1 MDMSRQAS
9 AASSS
14 SSPPLNIS
22 SPQYSPPIPTTKFSP
37 PINAENLPLGKRY
50 IGPVIEEELDPMD
63 AELLKSKMADEYQ
76 QYKISLRIQMIY
88 QFHAEAAEVEI
99 KLFETL
105 LASEDTKEGRAR
117 AVQEHETSMMRL
129 REQKEEERKR
139 LCAEEREKRRQQIWQ
154 HLAQRRPPQNRE
166 VDPGAKA
173 NPPKPLPDKTSVQHR
188 SGRGT
193 HQKENVPLLQPA
205 TTSSSSKLE
214 LPSSIKKS
222 NSSLSQGEASA
233 NEALFASAMAQM
245 TQGKAGAIGLTP
257 TQASLNEALF
267 SNAAAVLAAQ
277 SQPGS
282 SGKSTVQPP
291 SIMKKSNSSRSQDQD
306 IPQISVTFAEP
317 PTATPEPAQ
326 APPAVV
332 KGKKGK
338 KGQLTAQLPP
348 AKTVAI
354 TEEPGMGMDAEPAPS
369 LWNTATVA
377 AKNVRSVASTSVP
390 TTSKAK
396 LNASV
401 EEERDPD
408 PIPTTAP
415 APSKGNVNAKK
426 TVPSSK
432 KGKTVTITEEPDVD
446 ADPIVSPPPSVKTK
460 ATKGA
465 WGPVNGKSKVT
476 PPVEENKLEHSTPPP
491 PVTSVRGKKTAEAAA
506 KSGLK
511 PQLKVAIS
519 EEQES
524 EFERIPAPARANK
537 TKSAWEVPAAT
548 SSASTSTQVGKK
560 ATQQQVDLRRGAA
573 TSGFKSVRV
582 DTVPDP
588 DHEWPETAN
597 TMPGALES
605 VGSEEAEQEE
615 EEEEGDATAWF
626 NPEDISY
633 WAKLAGQSE
642 VETQDIAQAT
652 EQTGKHVRWTP
663 TAGGES
669 EDEEEFG
676 EADDE
681 LAASM
686 WMQYAIS
693 GGDMPALG
701 GPPEEP
707 QVMPSEIVQRE
718 ASLWDQ
724 GRGKKKLNPTT
735 GDPGSRVQQTSVFD
749 RAALT
754 GQWPKME
761 SWLSPPSRGQ
771 SSGSTRVF

>member
-14 SSPPLNIS
+14 SSPPLKIS

-491 PVTSVRGKKTAEAAA
+491 PVTSAQGKKTAEAAA